1 MPITAQGGSIRI
13 NGVGEV
19 ISQPTPVI
27 QKERNFNQRAQKEL
41 VGKPAATPAGTPPA
55 QP

>member
-19 ISQPTPVI
+19 ISKPTPVI
-27 QKERNFNQRAQKEL
+27 QKERNFNNQAQKAL
-41 VGKPAATPAGTPPA
+41 SGTPTPAPDANPPA
-55 QP
+55 RP